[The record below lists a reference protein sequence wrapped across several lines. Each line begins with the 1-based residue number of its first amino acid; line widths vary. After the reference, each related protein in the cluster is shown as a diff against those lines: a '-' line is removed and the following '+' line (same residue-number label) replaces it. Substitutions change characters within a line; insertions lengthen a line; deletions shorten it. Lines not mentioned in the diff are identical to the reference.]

1 MQLPGGSNTAFRFR
15 ISVKGCFLMRVFTI
29 AEILDLYI
37 SLGKDIRQPFSAAIY
52 FFCHV
57 IGNGA
62 VIQSCMEKSFS

>member
-57 IGNGA
+57 ISNGA

>member
-1 MQLPGGSNTAFRFR
+1 
-15 ISVKGCFLMRVFTI
+15 MRVFTI